1 MDSTMGLD
9 GRKILVTGGSRGIG
23 AGIVKHLADLGAQ
36 VAFTYS
42 NNKESAEK
50 ILQSLK
56 NVSQHM
62 IVQMDVTSEQSMNS
76 AITEVMERFQGLDG
90 LVNNAG
96 ITKDQLIL
104 RMGLEDFDKVYQVNL
119 RGAFYCTKLVLKP
132 MMKARRGSI
141 VNISSVVGSTG
152 NPGQTNYTAT
162 KAGIEGFSRSL
173 ALELS
178 SRNIRSNCVAPG
190 FIESDMTHELSD
202 AQKQALFD
210 KIPLGKIGSAQDIA
224 NAVAFL
230 LSDNSSYITGHTLH
244 VNGGLYMN

>member
-1 MDSTMGLD
+1 MSLNGQ
-9 GRKILVTGGSRGIG
+9 KILVTGGSRGIG
-23 AGIVKHLADLGAQ
+23 AGIVSHLAELGAH

-42 NNKESAEK
+42 SNQASAEK
-50 ILQSLK
+50 VLSGLK
-56 NVSQHM
+56 NPGNHM
-62 IVQMDVTSEQSMNS
+62 MVQMDVSDEKSMTD
-76 AITEVMERFQGLDG
+76 AIAKVLEKFQGLDG

-104 RMGLEDFDKVYQVNL
+104 RMSLEDFDKVYEVNM
-119 RGAFYCTKLVLKP
+119 RGTFYCTKLVLKP
-132 MMKARRGSI
+132 MMKARKGSV
-141 VNISSVVGSTG
+141 VNISSVVGHTG

-162 KAGIEGFSRSL
+162 KAGVEGFSRSL

-190 FIESDMTHELSD
+190 FIESDMTQELTEE
-202 AQKQALFD
+202 QKEKMFS
-210 KIPLGKIGSAQDIA
+210 KIPLGKIGSAKDVA

-230 LSDNSSYITGHTLH
+230 LSDDSSYITGHTLH

>member
-1 MDSTMGLD
+1 MNLIGQ
-9 GRKILVTGGSRGIG
+9 KILVTGGSRGIG
-23 AGIVKHLADLGAQ
+23 AGIVKHLAGLGAH

-42 NNKESAEK
+42 SNQASAEK
-50 ILQSLK
+50 ILSGLQ
-56 NVSQHM
+56 NRENHM
-62 IVQMDVTSEQSMNS
+62 MVQMDVADEKSMTD
-76 AITEVMERFQGLDG
+76 AISKVLEKFQGLDG

-104 RMGLEDFDKVYQVNL
+104 RMSLEDFDKVYEVNL

-132 MMKARRGSI
+132 MMKARKGSV
-141 VNISSVVGSTG
+141 VNISSVVGHTG

-190 FIESDMTHELSD
+190 FIESDMTHELTEE
-202 AQKQALFD
+202 QKEKMFS
-210 KIPLGKIGSAQDIA
+210 KIPLGKIGSAQDVA

-230 LSDNSSYITGHTLH
+230 LSESSSYITGHTLH

>member
-1 MDSTMGLD
+1 MDLTSGLD
-9 GRKILVTGGSRGIG
+9 GQKILVTGGSRGIG
-23 AGIVKHLADLGAQ
+23 AGIVQHLAHLGAQ

-42 NNKESAEK
+42 SNKESAEK

-56 NVSQHM
+56 NSDKHM
-62 IVQMDVTSEQSMNS
+62 TVQMDVADEKSMDV
-76 AITEVMERFQGLDG
+76 AISQVLERFQGLDG

-104 RMGLEDFDKVYQVNL
+104 RMSLEDFDRVYQVNM

-132 MMKARRGSI
+132 MMKARKGSV

-173 ALELS
+173 ALELA

-190 FIESDMTHELSD
+190 FIESDMTHELTD
-202 AQKQALFD
+202 VQKQALFD
-210 KIPLGKIGSAQDIA
+210 KIPLGKIGQAKDIA

-230 LSDNSSYITGHTLH
+230 LSDSSSYITGHTLH

>member
-1 MDSTMGLD
+1 MNLTGK
-9 GRKILVTGGSRGIG
+9 KILVTGGSRGIG
-23 AGIVKHLADLGAQ
+23 AGIVQHLSDLGAH

-42 NNKESAEK
+42 SNQASAEK
-50 ILQSLK
+50 ILSGLK
-56 NVSQHM
+56 DPSNHM
-62 IVQMDVTSEQSMNS
+62 MVQMDVSNEKSMEES
-76 AITEVMERFQGLDG
+76 IAKVLEKFQGLDG

-104 RMGLEDFDKVYQVNL
+104 RMGLEDFDQVYNVNL
-119 RGAFYCTKLVLKP
+119 RGAFYCSKLVLKP
-132 MMKARRGSI
+132 MLKARKGSI
-141 VNISSVVGSTG
+141 VNISSVVGHTG

-190 FIESDMTHELSD
+190 FIESDMTHELTEE
-202 AQKQALFD
+202 QKEKMFSR
-210 KIPLGKIGSAQDIA
+210 IPLGKVGSAKDVA
-224 NAVAFL
+224 SAVAFL
-230 LSDNSSYITGHTLH
+230 LSEDSNYITGHTLH

>member
-1 MDSTMGLD
+1 MDLNGK
-9 GRKILVTGGSRGIG
+9 KILVTGGSRGIG
-23 AGIVKHLADLGAQ
+23 AGIVQHLANLGAH

-42 NNKESAEK
+42 SNQASAEK
-50 ILQSLK
+50 ILSELK
-56 NVSQHM
+56 NPQNHLM
-62 IVQMDVTSEQSMNS
+62 VQMDVSNEKSMEE
-76 AITEVMERFQGLDG
+76 AVAKVIEKFQGLDG

-104 RMGLEDFDKVYQVNL
+104 RMSLEDFDQVYNVNL
-119 RGAFYCTKLVLKP
+119 RGAFYCSKLVLKP
-132 MMKARRGSI
+132 MLKARKGSI
-141 VNISSVVGSTG
+141 VNISSVVGHTG

-190 FIESDMTHELSD
+190 FIESDMTQELTTD
-202 AQKQALFD
+202 QKEKMFSR
-210 KIPLGKIGSAQDIA
+210 IPLGKVGSAQDVA

-230 LSDNSSYITGHTLH
+230 LSDHAGYITGHTLH

>member
-1 MDSTMGLD
+1 MNLSGQ
-9 GRKILVTGGSRGIG
+9 KFLVTGGSRGIG
-23 AGIVKHLADLGAQ
+23 AGIVSHLASLGAH

-42 NNKESAEK
+42 SNQEAAEKVLSGLKNKE
-50 ILQSLK
+50 
-56 NVSQHM
+56 NHM
-62 IVQMDVTSEQSMNS
+62 MVQMDVSQEKSMTD
-76 AITEVMERFQGLDG
+76 AISKVLEKFQGLDG

-104 RMGLEDFDKVYQVNL
+104 RMSLEDFDKVYEVNM

-132 MMKARRGSI
+132 MMKARKGSV
-141 VNISSVVGSTG
+141 VNISSVVGHTG

-190 FIESDMTHELSD
+190 FIESDMTQELTEE
-202 AQKQALFD
+202 QKEKMFS
-210 KIPLGKIGSAQDIA
+210 KIPLGKIGSTQDVA
-224 NAVAFL
+224 HAVAFL
-230 LSDNSSYITGHTLH
+230 LSDDASYITGHTLH

>member
-1 MDSTMGLD
+1 MNLTGQ
-9 GRKILVTGGSRGIG
+9 KILVTGGSRGIG
-23 AGIVKHLADLGAQ
+23 AGIVSHLAELGAH

-42 NNKESAEK
+42 SNQASAEK
-50 ILQSLK
+50 VLSGLK
-56 NVSQHM
+56 NSGNHM
-62 IVQMDVTSEQSMNS
+62 MVQMDVSNEKSMTD
-76 AITEVMERFQGLDG
+76 AIAKVLEKFQGLDG

-104 RMGLEDFDKVYQVNL
+104 RMSLEDFDKVYEVNM

-132 MMKARRGSI
+132 MMKARKGSV
-141 VNISSVVGSTG
+141 VNISSVVGHTG

-190 FIESDMTHELSD
+190 FIESDMTQELTD
-202 AQKQALFD
+202 AQKETMFSR
-210 KIPLGKIGSAQDIA
+210 IPLGKIGSAKDVA

-230 LSDNSSYITGHTLH
+230 LSEDSSYITGHTLH

>member
-1 MDSTMGLD
+1 MDLTGK
-9 GRKILVTGGSRGIG
+9 KILVTGGSRGIG
-23 AGIVKHLADLGAQ
+23 AGIVQHLASLGAH

-42 NNKESAEK
+42 SNQTSAEK
-50 ILQSLK
+50 ILSDLK
-56 NVSQHM
+56 NPENHM
-62 IVQMDVTSEQSMNS
+62 MVQMDVSSQESMEK
-76 AITEVMERFQGLDG
+76 AISTVLEKFQTLDG

-104 RMGLEDFDKVYQVNL
+104 RMGLEDFDQVYNVNL
-119 RGAFYCTKLVLKP
+119 RGAFYCAKLVLKP
-132 MMKARRGSI
+132 MLKARKGSI
-141 VNISSVVGSTG
+141 VNISSVVGHTG

-173 ALELS
+173 ALELA

-190 FIESDMTHELSD
+190 FIESDMTHELTD
-202 AQKQALFD
+202 EQKEKMFSR
-210 KIPLGKIGSAQDIA
+210 IPLGKVGSAQDVA

-230 LSDNSSYITGHTLH
+230 LSDSSSYITGHTLH

>member
-1 MDSTMGLD
+1 MDLSGK
-9 GRKILVTGGSRGIG
+9 KILVTGGSRGIG
-23 AGIVKHLADLGAQ
+23 AGIVQHLAILGAH

-42 NNKESAEK
+42 SNQAAAEMV
-50 ILQSLK
+50 LSNLK
-56 NVSQHM
+56 NPENHM
-62 IVQMDVTSEQSMNS
+62 MVQMDVTQEKSMEE
-76 AITEVMERFQGLDG
+76 AISKVLEKFQGLDG

-104 RMGLEDFDKVYQVNL
+104 RMKLEDFDQVYNVNL
-119 RGAFYCTKLVLKP
+119 RGTFYCSKLVLKP
-132 MMKARRGSI
+132 MLKAKKGSI
-141 VNISSVVGSTG
+141 VNISSVVGHTG

-162 KAGIEGFSRSL
+162 KAGVEGFSRSL

-190 FIESDMTHELSD
+190 FIESDMTQELTD
-202 AQKQALFD
+202 AQKEVMFSR
-210 KIPLGKIGSAQDIA
+210 IPLGKIGSAQDVA

-230 LSDNSSYITGHTLH
+230 LSDSASYITGHTLH

>member
-1 MDSTMGLD
+1 MDLSG
-9 GRKILVTGGSRGIG
+9 KKFLVTGGSRGIG
-23 AGIVKHLADLGAQ
+23 AGIVQHLADLGAH

-42 NNKESAEK
+42 SNQVSAEK
-50 ILQSLK
+50 ILAGLK
-56 NVSQHM
+56 NPQNHM
-62 IVQMDVTSEQSMNS
+62 MVQMDVSQEKSMEE
-76 AITEVMERFQGLDG
+76 AVAKVLEKFQGLDG

-104 RMGLEDFDKVYQVNL
+104 RMGLEDFDQVYNVNL

-132 MMKARRGSI
+132 MLKARKGSI
-141 VNISSVVGSTG
+141 VNISSVVGHTG

-162 KAGIEGFSRSL
+162 KAGVEGFSRSL

-190 FIESDMTHELSD
+190 FIESDMTHELTED
-202 AQKQALFD
+202 QKEKMFSR
-210 KIPLGKIGSAQDIA
+210 IPLGKVGTAKDVA

-230 LSDNSSYITGHTLH
+230 LSDDANYITGHTLH
-244 VNGGLYMN
+244 VNGGLFMN

>member
-1 MDSTMGLD
+1 MDLSGK
-9 GRKILVTGGSRGIG
+9 KILVTGGSRGIG
-23 AGIVKHLADLGAQ
+23 AGIVQHLASLGAH

-42 NNKESAEK
+42 SNQASAEK
-50 ILQSLK
+50 ILSTLK
-56 NVSQHM
+56 NPENHM
-62 IVQMDVTSEQSMNS
+62 MIQMDVSQEKSIEEGI
-76 AITEVMERFQGLDG
+76 AKVLEKFEGLDG

-104 RMGLEDFDKVYQVNL
+104 RMKPEDFDQVYNVNL
-119 RGAFYCTKLVLKP
+119 RGTFYCSKLVLKP
-132 MMKARRGSI
+132 MMKARKGSI
-141 VNISSVVGSTG
+141 VNISSVVGHTG

-162 KAGIEGFSRSL
+162 KAGVEGFSRSL

-190 FIESDMTHELSD
+190 FIESDMTHELTD
-202 AQKQALFD
+202 AQKETMFSR
-210 KIPLGKIGSAQDIA
+210 IPLGKIGSAQDVA

-230 LSDNSSYITGHTLH
+230 LSDSSSYITGHTLH

>member
-1 MDSTMGLD
+1 MDLNGK
-9 GRKILVTGGSRGIG
+9 KILVTGGSRGIG
-23 AGIVKHLADLGAQ
+23 AGIVQHLASLGAH

-42 NNKESAEK
+42 SNQASAEK
-50 ILQSLK
+50 ILSTLK
-56 NVSQHM
+56 NPENHM
-62 IVQMDVTSEQSMNS
+62 MIQMDVSQEKSIED
-76 AITEVMERFQGLDG
+76 AISKVLEKFEGLDG

-104 RMGLEDFDKVYQVNL
+104 RMKPEDFDQVYNVNL
-119 RGAFYCTKLVLKP
+119 RGTFYCSKLVLKP
-132 MMKARRGSI
+132 MMKARKGSI
-141 VNISSVVGSTG
+141 VNISSVVGHTG

-162 KAGIEGFSRSL
+162 KAGVEGFSRSL

-190 FIESDMTHELSD
+190 FIESDMTHELTD
-202 AQKQALFD
+202 AQKETMFSR
-210 KIPLGKIGSAQDIA
+210 IPLGKIGSAQDVA

-230 LSDNSSYITGHTLH
+230 LSDSSSYITGHTLH

>member
-1 MDSTMGLD
+1 MDLNGK
-9 GRKILVTGGSRGIG
+9 KILVTGGSRGIG
-23 AGIVKHLADLGAQ
+23 AGIVQHLADLGAH

-42 NNKESAEK
+42 SNQASAEK
-50 ILQSLK
+50 ILSGLK
-56 NVSQHM
+56 NPSNHM
-62 IVQMDVTSEQSMNS
+62 MVQMDVSNETSMNE
-76 AITEVMERFQGLDG
+76 AIAKVLEKFQGLDG

-104 RMGLEDFDKVYQVNL
+104 RMNLEDFDQVYNVNL
-119 RGAFYCTKLVLKP
+119 RGAFYCSKLVLKP
-132 MMKARRGSI
+132 MLKARKGSI
-141 VNISSVVGSTG
+141 VNISSVVGHTG

-162 KAGIEGFSRSL
+162 KAGVEGFSRSL

-190 FIESDMTHELSD
+190 FIESDMTQELTEE
-202 AQKQALFD
+202 QKEKMFSR
-210 KIPLGKIGSAQDIA
+210 IPLGKVGSAKDVA

-230 LSDNSSYITGHTLH
+230 LSEDSSYITGHTLH